1 MSGKVVTIEDVAL
14 LARTSPSTVSN
25 VLNGRLDRMR
35 PETRDRIERAMEQ
48 LGYTPNQLARLLKT
62 GQVPIL
68 GLIVPSVAN
77 PFWGSFA
84 QFVEEAARGLGYQVL
99 LGNAG
104 RDPAQEARYAES
116 LSSYGVRGVIFG
128 SSPLALDHVQALVRR
143 GMRAVTFDRDTAPL
157 DRLTDA
163 EIDSVTIENIKGA
176 RIATEYLLS
185 LGHRRIGFLSG
196 PLRTASRLERLKGF
210 RAALADAGIEPNDD
224 LVWEGSSSHG
234 YGDVEGAEFGR
245 RGARELL
252 ERPNPPTAL
261 FAINDMYA
269 LGAYA
274 GAKDLGVRVPQAVSI
289 VGFDDISFA
298 EVAQPPLTTVRQPL
312 REMLQATVTMLIERL
327 EGRRTGPAD
336 HLTFRPELIV
346 RASAAPP
353 AQRAETGA
361 G

>member
-14 LARTSPSTVSN
+14 LAKTSPSTVSN

-35 PETRDRIERAMEQ
+35 PETRERIERAMSQ
-48 LGYTPNQLARLLKT
+48 LGYTPNQLARQLKT

-68 GLIVPSVAN
+68 GLIVPTVAN

-84 QFVEEAARGLGYQVL
+84 QYVEEAARDRGYQVL

-104 RDPAQEARYAES
+104 RDPAQEERYAES

-128 SSPLALDHVQALVRR
+128 SSPLSLDHVQALVRR

-157 DRLTDA
+157 DRMTES
-163 EIDSVTIENIKGA
+163 EIDSVTIENTKGA

-196 PLRTASRLERLKGF
+196 PLRTASRLERLNGF
-210 RAALADAGIEPNDD
+210 RAALYDAGIPYDDD
-224 LVWEGSSSHG
+224 LVWEGSASRG

-245 RGARELL
+245 RAARELL

-274 GAKDLGVRVPQAVSI
+274 GAQDLGVAVPGAVSI
-289 VGFDDISFA
+289 VGFDDIAFA
-298 EVAQPPLTTVRQPL
+298 AVAQPPLTTVRQPL
-312 REMLQATVTMLIERL
+312 REMLQVTVTLLIDRL
-327 EGRRTGPAD
+327 EGQRTGPAD

-346 RASAAPP
+346 RSSAAPP
-353 AQRAETGA
+353 TPRPS
-361 G
+361 

>member
-14 LARTSPSTVSN
+14 LAHTSPSTVSN
-25 VLNGRLDRMR
+25 VLNGRMDRMR
-35 PETRDRIERAMEQ
+35 PETRDRIERAMAQ
-48 LGYTPNQLARLLKT
+48 LGYTPNQLARQLKT

-84 QFVEEAARGLGYQVL
+84 QFVEEAAHGRGYQVL

-104 RDPAQEARYAES
+104 RDPVQEARYAES

-128 SSPLALDHVQALVRR
+128 SSPLSLAHVQALVRR
-143 GMRAVTFDRDTAPL
+143 GMRAVTFDRDTTPL
-157 DRLTDA
+157 DRRPES
-163 EIDSVTIENIKGA
+163 EIDSVTIDNVKGA
-176 RIATEYLLS
+176 RMATEYLLS

-196 PLRTASRLERLKGF
+196 PLRTASRLERLNGF
-210 RAALADAGIEPNDD
+210 RAALADAGLEPDGD

-245 RGARELL
+245 RAARELL
-252 ERPNPPTAL
+252 KRPDPPTAL

-274 GAKDLGVRVPQAVSI
+274 GAQDLGVRVPEAVSI
-289 VGFDDISFA
+289 VGFDDIAFA

-312 REMLQATVTMLIERL
+312 REMLQMTVSMLIDRL

-353 AQRAETGA
+353 AKA
-361 G
+361 

>member
-1 MSGKVVTIEDVAL
+1 
-14 LARTSPSTVSN
+14 
-25 VLNGRLDRMR
+25 
-35 PETRDRIERAMEQ
+35 
-48 LGYTPNQLARLLKT
+48 
-62 GQVPIL
+62 
-68 GLIVPSVAN
+68 
-77 PFWGSFA
+77 
-84 QFVEEAARGLGYQVL
+84 

-128 SSPLALDHVQALVRR
+128 SSPLSLAHVQALVLR

-157 DRLTDA
+157 DRRPES
-163 EIDSVTIENIKGA
+163 EIDSVTIENVKGA

-196 PLRTASRLERLKGF
+196 PLRTASRLERLNGF
-210 RAALADAGIEPNDD
+210 RAALADAGLEPDGD

-245 RGARELL
+245 RAARELL
-252 ERPNPPTAL
+252 ERPYPPTAL

-274 GAKDLGVRVPQAVSI
+274 GARDLGVRVPEAVSI
-289 VGFDDISFA
+289 VGFDDIAFA

-312 REMLQATVTMLIERL
+312 REMLQVTVSMLIDRL

-353 AQRAETGA
+353 AKA
-361 G
+361 

>member
-1 MSGKVVTIEDVAL
+1 
-14 LARTSPSTVSN
+14 
-25 VLNGRLDRMR
+25 
-35 PETRDRIERAMEQ
+35 
-48 LGYTPNQLARLLKT
+48 
-62 GQVPIL
+62 
-68 GLIVPSVAN
+68 
-77 PFWGSFA
+77 
-84 QFVEEAARGLGYQVL
+84 
-99 LGNAG
+99 
-104 RDPAQEARYAES
+104 
-116 LSSYGVRGVIFG
+116 
-128 SSPLALDHVQALVRR
+128 
-143 GMRAVTFDRDTAPL
+143 MRAVTFDRDTAPL
-157 DRLTDA
+157 DERTES
-163 EIDSVTIENIKGA
+163 EIDSVTIQNVKGA

-210 RAALADAGIEPNDD
+210 RAALADAGIEADDD

-252 ERPNPPTAL
+252 ERPDRPTAL

-274 GAKDLGVRVPQAVSI
+274 GAEDLGLRVPEGVSI
-289 VGFDDISFA
+289 VGFDDIAFA

-312 REMLQATVTMLIERL
+312 REMLHVTVSMLIDRI

-346 RASAAPP
+346 RASAAP
-353 AQRAETGA
+353 AWRT
-361 G
+361 